1 MGINETSSDLKQD
14 EQVLDTV
21 FFFLPSVLISND
33 TFKYI
38 YILMPICKSQITRVR
53 GRINIY

>member
-21 FFFLPSVLISND
+21 FFFFLPSVLISND

-38 YILMPICKSQITRVR
+38 YILMPIYKSQITRVR
-53 GRINIY
+53 